1 MSSPVRN
8 GWGGAIA
15 ATVAVAAILRLYG
28 LGSGLWYDEI
38 VTLVESARRPVIEI
52 LTYFPD
58 DNIHPLYSLL
68 AHASLETFGES
79 AWALRIPACVFG
91 VASVWMTYLLGARLQ
106 SRTEAWAAA
115 AILAFSYQ
123 HIWFS
128 QNARGYTM
136 MGFFALLSTYF
147 LLRARESQR
156 VSDYAMYALA
166 CAAGIYT
173 HLTMAFVV
181 AGHVM
186 VMVGG
191 KLGGWPATREPAFK
205 SLMLAWVAVAILSL
219 GLYAPYG
226 SQLVANFSR
235 EEPGRQAAQFATGKW
250 AVSEVVRSLMSG
262 SGVIGALLTALAA
275 ALGALS
281 LLWRRPFELALLVAP
296 TFVAGAAIVVLG
308 YPMRPRF
315 FFFAAGA
322 VAIFA
327 GRGVGVVAERLARP
341 QQTLPVI
348 AGVTA
353 LLVAFSSIGLRLNYR
368 VPKQDF
374 DGAVRYL
381 EREAA
386 GGTVIA
392 AVVPACF
399 PFERYYLKADW
410 PCVRTNADLE
420 AVLAT
425 PGRVLVAYTLSD
437 HIVEDLR
444 DRLRSSCAES
454 RRFAGTLGDGD
465 VVVCDPRNG
474 AGPR

>member
-1 MSSPVRN
+1 MRFPALAV
-8 GWGGAIA
+8 A
-15 ATVAVAAILRLYG
+15 ATVAVAAILRVYG

-38 VTLVESARRPVIEI
+38 VTLVESARRPLIEI

-68 AHASLETFGES
+68 AHASLEMFGES
-79 AWALRIPACVFG
+79 AWALRVPACVFG

-106 SRTEAWAAA
+106 SRAEAWAAA
-115 AILAFSYQ
+115 AILTFSYQ

-136 MGFFALLSTYF
+136 MGFFALLSTYL
-147 LLRARESQR
+147 LLRAGESKR
-156 VSDYAMYALA
+156 GRDYAFYALA

-186 VMVGG
+186 VMAGG
-191 KLGGWPATREPAFK
+191 KLVGWPATREPAFR
-205 SLMLAWVAVAILSL
+205 SLMLAWIAVAVLSL

-226 SQLVANFSR
+226 SQILANLSR
-235 EEPGRQAAQFATGKW
+235 EDPGRQAAQFATGRW
-250 AVSEVVRSLMSG
+250 AVTEIVRNLMSG
-262 SGVIGALLTALAA
+262 AGVLGALLTALAA
-275 ALGALS
+275 LLGALS
-281 LLWRRPFELALLVAP
+281 LLSRRPLELALLVAP
-296 TFVAGAAIVVLG
+296 TLVAGTAIVVLN

-327 GRGVGVVAERLARP
+327 GRGVGAVAERLARP
-341 QQTLPVI
+341 QHTVPFI
-348 AGVTA
+348 AGATA
-353 LLVAFSSIGLRLNYR
+353 LLVAFSAIGLRLNYR

-374 DGAVRYL
+374 DGAVHYL

-386 GGTVIA
+386 DGTVIA

-399 PFERYYLKADW
+399 PIERYYLKADW
-410 PCVRTNADLE
+410 PCLRSNADLE

-437 HIVEDLR
+437 HIVADLR
-444 DRLRSSCAES
+444 DRLRSSCTES

-465 VVVCDPRNG
+465 IVVCDPRNET
-474 AGPR
+474 GPR

>member
-1 MSSPVRN
+1 MKPQAV
-8 GWGGAIA
+8 AVA
-15 ATVAVAAILRLYG
+15 ATVAVAAALRVYG

-58 DNIHPLYSLL
+58 DNVHPLYSLL

-106 SRTEAWAAA
+106 SRAEAWAAA
-115 AILAFSYQ
+115 TILAFSYQ

-136 MGFFALLSTYF
+136 MGFFALLSTHF
-147 LLRARESQR
+147 LLRARESKR
-156 VSDYAMYALA
+156 VADYALYALA

-186 VMVGG
+186 VILGG
-191 KLGGWPATREPAFK
+191 KLIGWPATREPAFK
-205 SLMLAWVAVAILSL
+205 PLMLTWVAVAVLSL

-235 EEPGRQAAQFATGKW
+235 EDPGRQAAQFATGHW
-250 AVSEVVRSLMSG
+250 AVTEVVRNLMSG
-262 SGVIGALLTALAA
+262 AGTLGALLTALVA

-281 LLWRRPFELALLVAP
+281 LLSRRRLEFALLVAP
-296 TFVAGAAIVVLG
+296 AFVAGVAIVVLG

-322 VAIFA
+322 FAIFA
-327 GRGVGVVAERLARP
+327 GRGVGAVVERLARP
-341 QQTLPVI
+341 QQAVAFI
-348 AGVTA
+348 AGATA
-353 LLVAFSSIGLRLNYR
+353 LLVAFSVTGLRLNYR

-381 EREAA
+381 EGEAA
-386 GGTVIA
+386 SGTVIA

-399 PFERYYLKADW
+399 PIERYYLKTDW
-410 PCVRTNADLE
+410 PCLQSGADLE

-437 HIVEDLR
+437 HIVPDLR
-444 DRLRSSCAES
+444 ERLRSNCSES

-474 AGPR
+474 GGAR